1 MRNGMFA
8 DGFRTLWTNAFGQKI
23 SVLCPPAKEGISL
36 LGLNDAA
43 VTLGFYTICVE
54 TKVNELSYLPLPC
67 ILHWNQNHFV
77 VLYKVKKGKKFY
89 VADPG
94 KGLVKYNL
102 EEFKIHW
109 ISTRS
114 NGEEK
119 GIAMFLEPTPVFYSH
134 KEDDEGEKN
143 KNPRSFRFLF
153 DYAKKYI
160 RYFGQIVLGLIVG
173 SLPSAIPSR

>member
-1 MRNGMFA
+1 MKLKKQYDSMQCGMVC
-8 DGFRTLWTNAFGQKI
+8 LQMVSEHYGQTH
-23 SVLCPPAKEGISL
+23 SVKKYPFF
-36 LGLNDAA
+36 
-43 VTLGFYTICVE
+43 VHR
-54 TKVNELSYLPLPC
+54 ELSYLPLPC

-153 DYAKKYI
+153 DYVKKYI